1 MRALTE
7 GPGQPPFI
15 APLLFMP
22 VDANLPPPPPPP
34 PTAIDIDTR
43 LVPVVPAPAE
53 ETRGAVI
60 PLLHARPRDVGAR
73 RLDGRRK
80 PLAPAADALDD
91 DGAACATI
99 CLFR

>member
-7 GPGQPPFI
+7 GPWPSPFI
-15 APLLFMP
+15 GPILFMP
-22 VDANLPPPPPPP
+22 VDANLPPPPP

-80 PLAPAADALDD
+80 PLAPAADALDE

>member
-7 GPGQPPFI
+7 GPWPSPFI
-15 APLLFMP
+15 GPILFMP
-22 VDANLPPPPPPP
+22 VDANLPPSPPLP
-34 PTAIDIDTR
+34 PTAIDVDTP

-60 PLLHARPRDVGAR
+60 PEARPRDVGAR

-80 PLAPAADALDD
+80 PVAPAADTLDD

-99 CLFR
+99 CLLR